1 MDDLRRIPLDAIAV
15 GDRLRAVDP
24 DHVAH
29 IAASIAQIGQ
39 QAPIHLAPPG
49 GDGRHLLLAGA
60 HRLEA
65 LRLLGQSFAL
75 AVIVDVDAL
84 DEQLIE
90 IDENLM
96 RRELSELDRA
106 VFLARR
112 KAIYEERHP
121 EARAGGRR
129 MKHPGDRSDL
139 QVMLKHHLPPEAEGF
154 HRDVAKKLGLA
165 PSYVRQLLARARIEP
180 ELRAALAGSRW
191 ADHGSTLDAI
201 ARLHDPKVRR
211 AIVDAL
217 TRAEAPAR
225 NLSEAQAE
233 VLGVRVRDKA
243 EDQFKRLLAAW
254 KKADAPARRRFEE
267 FLRREREDAL
277 TETLKV
283 AHAQRR
289 APEADDA

>member
-1 MDDLRRIPLDAIAV
+1 MDELQRIPLDAIAV

-49 GDGRHLLLAGA
+49 ADGRHVLLAGA

-75 AVIVDVDAL
+75 AVIVDADAL

-112 KAIYEERHP
+112 KEIYEERHP
-121 EARAGGRR
+121 EARNGRAPKPR
-129 MKHPGDRSDL
+129 GRYADKTIIHA
-139 QVMLKHHLPPEAEGF
+139 HLPHGVPGF
-154 HRDVAKKLGLA
+154 HRDAAAKLGLSA
-165 PSYVRQLLARARIEP
+165 SHVRRLLARARIEP
-180 ELRAALAGSRW
+180 DQRARLASSRW
-191 ADHGSTLDAI
+191 ADHGPTLDAV
-201 ARLHDPKVRR
+201 ARYEDPKLRQAV
-211 AIVDAL
+211 VDAL
-217 TRAEAPAR
+217 TRRDEPAR
-225 NLSEAQAE
+225 SLAAAE
-233 VLGVRVRDKA
+233 EEVFGPRNRDDA
-243 EDQFKRLLAAW
+243 EDQFARLMTSWRKAGAA
-254 KKADAPARRRFEE
+254 ARRRFEE

-277 TETLKV
+277 TETLKA
-283 AHAQRR
+283 AHGRRR
-289 APEADDA
+289 APDADDA